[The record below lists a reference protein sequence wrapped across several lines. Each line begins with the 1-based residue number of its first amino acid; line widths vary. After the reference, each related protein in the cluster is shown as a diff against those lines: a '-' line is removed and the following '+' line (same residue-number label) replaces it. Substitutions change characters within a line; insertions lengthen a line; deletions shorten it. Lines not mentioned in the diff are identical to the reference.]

1 MKRLLVVATLALG
14 FAAPA
19 AFAQSLDATPNEH
32 YRNAPET
39 TTPKQHRF
47 DVKEPTHESPS
58 YIS

>member
-19 AFAQSLDATPNEH
+19 AFAQSFDVTPNEH

-39 TTPKQHRF
+39 TTAKQHRF
-47 DVKEPTHESPS
+47 DLKEPTHESPS